1 MPVAYANVRRMP
13 LHPPSPAHCP
23 IHPPTIT
30 ERVFTQTFPATRQGA
45 RLARLRASDAL
56 AGWDLPPGSA
66 PSDTV
71 ASVVA
76 ELANNAVL
84 HGHVP
89 GRDFALTLTHRA
101 PADGP
106 RGEDAPYS
114 VLVEVADTRA
124 EAVPPSAV
132 PRAPGPDAESGRGLL
147 LVAAL
152 AADWGVRGRDAAPP
166 GKTVWARCDFRPG
179 HRPAPNGTCVT
190 TAERGTR
197 RA

>member
-1 MPVAYANVRRMP
+1 M
-13 LHPPSPAHCP
+13 
-23 IHPPTIT
+23 
-30 ERVFTQTFPATRQGA
+30 FTQTFPATRQGA
-45 RLARLRASDAL
+45 RLARLRASGAL
-56 AGWDLPPGSA
+56 AGWGLPPGSA

-89 GRDFALTLTHRA
+89 GRDFALALTLTRRA

-106 RGEDAPYS
+106 HGEATPYS

-132 PRAPGPDAESGRGLL
+132 PHAPGPDAESGRGLL

-152 AADWGVRGRDAAPP
+152 AADWGVRGRDAAAP
-166 GKTVWARCDFRPG
+166 GKTVWARCDF
-179 HRPAPNGTCVT
+179 
-190 TAERGTR
+190 
-197 RA
+197 